1 MHLADSSSTPVD
13 EGVGRIALTLCGRH
27 VWMQEITDAPHSS
40 SLCPECR
47 RRYAEAEAHPLGLTV
62 IEGGGGGSPPTS
74 TPPRSSPP
82 TGTPPAAHR
91 SRAAG

>member
-47 RRYAEAEAHPLGLTV
+47 RIDSERRERPGISARVPGAN
-62 IEGGGGGSPPTS
+62 
-74 TPPRSSPP
+74 
-82 TGTPPAAHR
+82 
-91 SRAAG
+91 